1 MLGLKSYGLTDF
13 VTLPANRVKE
23 AEHDVEH
30 ILETNIGKSVNVDE
44 KEKKKKLM
52 NCFFWPICRP
62 LHTFKLSKLTLEI
75 GRKVNS

>member
-1 MLGLKSYGLTDF
+1 MLRLKCYGLTDF

-44 KEKKKKLM
+44 KEKYK
-52 NCFFWPICRP
+52 
-62 LHTFKLSKLTLEI
+62 
-75 GRKVNS
+75 

>member
-44 KEKKKKLM
+44 KEKKKTNELLFLA
-52 NCFFWPICRP
+52 N
-62 LHTFKLSKLTLEI
+62 LSASPYI
-75 GRKVNS
+75 